1 VQICAIL
8 VLIFGHAGLIY
19 AKPLADDPAKVV
31 NEYCLLDA
39 RGARI
44 FSGEYENIR
53 KLMAWGHDRDEPGW
67 DCAKIISDYEVKE
80 VKVSKDQAN
89 VLVRYH
95 VVAFLC
101 SESDLDLKKY
111 VEDVEV
117 NLIYISEKWKLS
129 KYIVS
134 PRIYVETAIKLL
146 NGRILEFIETKSAV
160 QAQID
165 KHSDAIK
172 NLEIIKHSNNIN
184 IKMR

>member
-1 VQICAIL
+1 MVLYGSCAQ
-8 VLIFGHAGLIY
+8 GT
-19 AKPLADDPAKVV
+19 
-31 NEYCLLDA
+31 DA
-39 RGARI
+39 
-44 FSGEYENIR
+44 
-53 KLMAWGHDRDEPGW
+53 
-67 DCAKIISDYEVKE
+67 
-80 VKVSKDQAN
+80 
-89 VLVRYH
+89 
-95 VVAFLC
+95 